1 MNIFVIGD
9 EPMVEA
15 FEMIGVPGR
24 VPVAD
29 QDVGELLHELATGR
43 GAKLV
48 LLQSSLAARLSDEHL
63 DDVAHRLGCLVID
76 VPGVGESGPDSTTLL
91 RSVQSAIGAVI

>member
-9 EPMVEA
+9 EPLVEA

-24 VPVAD
+24 VPAPN
-29 QDVGELLHELATGR
+29 QEIGELLHELATGR
-43 GAKLV
+43 GAELV
-48 LLQSSLAARLSDEHL
+48 LLQSSLAARLSDGQL
-63 DDVAHRLGCLVID
+63 DNLAYRLGCLVID